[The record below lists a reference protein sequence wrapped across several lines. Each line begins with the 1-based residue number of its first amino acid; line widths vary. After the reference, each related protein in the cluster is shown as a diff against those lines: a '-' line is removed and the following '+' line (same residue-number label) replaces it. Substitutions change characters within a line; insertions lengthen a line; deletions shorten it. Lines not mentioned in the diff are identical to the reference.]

1 MEAFIEEQNVVDFKD
16 EDLRDAD
23 IDLRTDD
30 LVHTEEL
37 NMSGNQLTL
46 DNGQLTNAIAKS
58 TIKKLDLSKNNIG
71 AEGVKRLASLLLVN
85 KSLQTLDLSGNN
97 ISDLGLESL
106 ATSFKI
112 NTTLRTILLNDNTIS
127 DHGAKK
133 LVDALEYNNTIER
146 VDLCRNKINSH
157 VVDEIKVILRTERTR
172 KNLSPQQ
179 WLDIIVKKDEEIA
192 KRGRRIALLKESLEK
207 TATSTVGL
215 TIVSLEADLHGKNV
229 EIALLRAEL
238 QDRIEEV
245 ASLEAE
251 LQSKNEEIE
260 SLEAVLKNSESI
272 DDTVSSTIEGNE
284 PGHKRPRT
292 ADAPMSSLVVPHEQN
307 QQHCERLAQIKQEK
321 NAEEAKPPERM

>member
-1 MEAFIEEQNVVDFKD
+1 MESFIEEEQNDVVDFKD

-58 TIKKLDLSKNNIG
+58 TIKKLALSNNNIG

-260 SLEAVLKNSESI
+260 SLEAVLKNCESI

-284 PGHKRPRT
+284 PAHKRPRT
-292 ADAPMSSLVVPHEQN
+292 ADAPMSSLVVPHEQKSTTLRKTGAN
-307 QQHCERLAQIKQEK
+307 QEGEERRR
-321 NAEEAKPPERM
+321 N